1 MNNELKQINTNLTK
15 EQLENAK
22 EVNEKF
28 NKIIEKHLGKDFP
41 MEYRAILLISY
52 IFTNGNSDNDFEK
65 KVILL
70 KKLIEEDYLVSET
83 K

>member
-1 MNNELKQINTNLTK
+1 MENDLEKIDTNLTK

-22 EVNEKF
+22 EVNEKC

-52 IFTNGNSDNDFEK
+52 IFTNGNSDDDFEK

-70 KKLIEEDYLVSET
+70 KKLINEDLESEGE
-83 K
+83 